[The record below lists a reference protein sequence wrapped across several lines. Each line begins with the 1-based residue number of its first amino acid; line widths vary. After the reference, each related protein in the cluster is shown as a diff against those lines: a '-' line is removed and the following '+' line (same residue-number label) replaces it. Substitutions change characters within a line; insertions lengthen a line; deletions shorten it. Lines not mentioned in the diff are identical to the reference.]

1 MYKANV
7 VFISFF
13 IIFMVSS
20 LLFYKLYFNNHE
32 NRLFKSNY
40 SYRGVKLVPENAPAL
55 SKLFD
60 VENDSHDKFTSSR
73 ECLKCHVIGMEIKG
87 KIKAPQIAH
96 NILEHCI
103 SCHVLATNER

>member
-1 MYKANV
+1 MYRTNV
-7 VFISFF
+7 VFIVFF
-13 IIFMVSS
+13 TILIISS
-20 LLFYKLYFNNHE
+20 LLFYNFYFNNNE

-87 KIKAPQIAH
+87 KIKTPQIAH

-103 SCHVLATNER
+103 